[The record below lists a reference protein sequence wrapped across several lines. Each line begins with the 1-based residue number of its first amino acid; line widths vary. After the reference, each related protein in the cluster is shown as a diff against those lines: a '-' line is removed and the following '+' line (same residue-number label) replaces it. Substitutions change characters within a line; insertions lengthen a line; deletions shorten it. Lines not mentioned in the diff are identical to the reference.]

1 MNASAA
7 VAAAAAAPSSKEGGG
22 GGIQVICA
30 GLGRTGTL
38 SLTDALKVL
47 GYKPYHFVDF
57 NHLEEWA
64 EFAQT
69 GKGSTTTTTT
79 TTDDLFDLMEK
90 DGYTATLE
98 NPTSD
103 IYQDLLRRYPDAK
116 VVLTVRDTPQAFVK
130 SWKLLFDTM
139 IITEQTFSWRFPSFF
154 GYIPLFK
161 KLKQIRQLMGTTH
174 LGLPPG
180 ELTHGWRNH
189 SDEWLAEQYER
200 HNQHVIETVPKEQL
214 LVFNVKEGWGP
225 LCEFLGKKVP
235 DDDEE
240 SFPHS
245 QVNTAASLK
254 RMRQQ
259 FLAVVYGWIPT
270 LLTVGVA
277 AGATIYLRG
286 TGGRGQP
293 TRVVF
298 GRSKN

>member
-1 MNASAA
+1 MKASTAN
-7 VAAAAAAPSSKEGGG
+7 PSPEGG

-64 EFAQT
+64 EFSR
-69 GKGSTTTTTT
+69 GKGTA
-79 TTDDLFDLMEK
+79 DDLFDLIEK

-116 VVLTVRDTPQAFVK
+116 VVLTVRDTPPAFTK
-130 SWKLLFDTM
+130 SWKTLFDTM
-139 IITEQTFSWRFPSFF
+139 IITEQTFSWRFPCFF

-161 KLKQIRQLMGTTH
+161 NLKQIRQFMGTTH

-189 SDEWLAEQYER
+189 SDEWLVEQYER
-200 HNQHVIETVPKEQL
+200 HNQHVIDTVPKEQL

-225 LCEFLGKKVP
+225 LCEFLGTKEVP
-235 DDDEE
+235 NE

-245 QVNTAASLK
+245 QVNTTASLK

-277 AGATIYLRG
+277 GATLYLRG
-286 TGGRGQP
+286 RRQQP
-293 TRVVF
+293 TRVF
-298 GRSKN
+298 GGSK